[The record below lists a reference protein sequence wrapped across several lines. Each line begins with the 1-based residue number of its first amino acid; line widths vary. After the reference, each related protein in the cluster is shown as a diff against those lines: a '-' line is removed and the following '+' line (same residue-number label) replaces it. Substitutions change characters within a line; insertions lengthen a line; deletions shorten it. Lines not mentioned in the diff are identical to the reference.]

1 MIKRQQKKDLV
12 ATEMVKMEVG
22 LGSNQLRP
30 YLFIWIVFQD
40 EGMVGASPEA
50 AAEEQISSPAKRP
63 RLRMQDKRKENSK
76 EARNKQFRVE
86 ERPRIGHR
94 PHLKTYSVPTANSQH
109 LLQSASTVQ
118 TSFVMGES
126 NKQAVTSSE
135 MSRNKGNQ
143 NNPIIIPS
151 FKENLDKP
159 SSCNFNNGIISKE
172 IKRSTKRKWSFAE
185 KKLVVD
191 YFYDFFIENQ
201 SPGTN
206 RCKAFVQEFHDKLS
220 GRTATQVY
228 TFINNVLTNK
238 MQLPEELLQFY

>member
-1 MIKRQQKKDLV
+1 
-12 ATEMVKMEVG
+12 
-22 LGSNQLRP
+22 
-30 YLFIWIVFQD
+30 
-40 EGMVGASPEA
+40 MVGASPEA
-50 AAEEQISSPAKRP
+50 AAEEQISSPAKSP
-63 RLRMQDKRKENSK
+63 RLMQNSK
-76 EARNKQFRVE
+76 GARKKQFRVE
-86 ERPRIGHR
+86 ERPRRRHK
-94 PHLKTYSVPTANSQH
+94 PHLKTYIVPTENSQH

-118 TSFVMGES
+118 KSFVMGEF

-135 MSRNKGNQ
+135 MSSKKGNQ

-159 SSCNFNNGIISKE
+159 SSSCNFNNGIISKE